1 MGGIRMIDQHYL
13 ERFGEDRYKQTLS
26 AAKIDG
32 DLLFKNHIDVIDMKF
47 LKELGKS
54 DGWSSIIY
62 DLYYYLEM
70 IQRIDFFS
78 KYYFHSFS
86 PKARNIDSLKLVFV
100 HKTHMFVYNALTDK
114 IYVYKQEYFKGL
126 NAEKDYLVIV
136 NDNRQLQKIYGDFST
151 MLGLL
156 NTGHYLYNLDF
167 VLNGHQIRH
176 RRLTTIS
183 LEKPRE
189 FVTIPLVLEIAMDQE
204 YHLSTEDIKE
214 QPETEFFRKRVSEQ
228 NIRGDAVVRKILS
241 ADTHRQL
248 LKECQVA
255 VQDYPE
261 IGLWSFID
269 NITDFRS
276 GFYKIGEKCE
286 FIHPNEKF
294 MYKKMLH
301 EYQDFTNLEGM
312 NYWFFFTFE
321 NTGQDY
327 DEMFL
332 KIGHFAQRLSI
343 IAAKY
348 GLAARGIKNYND
360 TTIKEKFNLEENKQ
374 IGYSLNLFKSWNTSH
389 SIFLK

>member
-1 MGGIRMIDQHYL
+1 MIDQHYL
-13 ERFGEDRYKQTLS
+13 ERFGENRYKQKLS
-26 AAKIDG
+26 AAQIDE

-47 LKELGKS
+47 LEELGKS

-114 IYVYKQEYFKGL
+114 IHVYNQEYFKGL
-126 NAEKDYLVIV
+126 NAERDYLVIV
-136 NDNRQLQKIYGDFST
+136 NDNRQLQKIYGGFSS

-167 VLNGHQIRH
+167 VLNGHQICH
-176 RRLTTIS
+176 RRLTTVS
-183 LEKPRE
+183 LEIPRE

-204 YHLSTEDIKE
+204 YHLNTEDIKE
-214 QPETEFFRKRVSEQ
+214 QPETEFFRRRVSEQ
-228 NIRGDAVVRKILS
+228 NIRGDAVLRKIMS
-241 ADTHRQL
+241 ADTNRQL
-248 LKECQVA
+248 LKECQAA
-255 VQDYPE
+255 VQDYPD

-276 GFYKIGEKCE
+276 GFYQIGEKFE
-286 FIHPNEKF
+286 FIQPKEEF

-321 NTGQDY
+321 KTGQDY
-327 DEMFL
+327 DEIFL

-360 TTIKEKFNLEENKQ
+360 TIIKEKFNLEENKQ

>member
-1 MGGIRMIDQHYL
+1 MIDQHYL
-13 ERFGEDRYKQTLS
+13 ERFGENRYKQKLS
-26 AAKIDG
+26 AAQIDE

-114 IYVYKQEYFKGL
+114 IYVYNQEYFKGL
-126 NAEKDYLVIV
+126 NAERDYLVIV
-136 NDNRQLQKIYGDFST
+136 NDNRQLQKIYGGFSS

-167 VLNGHQIRH
+167 VLNGHQICH
-176 RRLTTIS
+176 RRLTTVS
-183 LEKPRE
+183 LEIPRE

-204 YHLSTEDIKE
+204 YHLNTEDIKE
-214 QPETEFFRKRVSEQ
+214 QPETEFFRRRVSEQ
-228 NIRGDAVVRKILS
+228 NIRGDAVLRKIIS
-241 ADTHRQL
+241 ADTNRQL
-248 LKECQVA
+248 LKECQAA
-255 VQDYPE
+255 VQDYPD

-276 GFYKIGEKCE
+276 GFYQIGEKFE
-286 FIHPNEKF
+286 FIQPKEEF

-321 NTGQDY
+321 KTGQDY
-327 DEMFL
+327 DEIFL

-360 TTIKEKFNLEENKQ
+360 TIIKEKFNLEENKQ

>member
-1 MGGIRMIDQHYL
+1 MIDQHYL

-26 AAKIDG
+26 ATQIDE

-47 LKELGKS
+47 LKALGKS

-86 PKARNIDSLKLVFV
+86 PKARNIDSLKLVV
-100 HKTHMFVYNALTDK
+100 VYKTHMFVYKALTDK
-114 IYVYKQEYFKGL
+114 IYVYNQEHFKGL
-126 NAEKDYLVIV
+126 NSERVYLVIV
-136 NDNRQLQKIYGDFST
+136 NDNRQLQKIYGDFSL

-176 RRLTTIS
+176 RKLTTVS

-214 QPETEFFRKRVSEQ
+214 QPETEFFRRRVSEQ
-228 NIRGDAVVRKILS
+228 NIRGDAVVRKMMS
-241 ADTHRQL
+241 PDTHHQL
-248 LKECQVA
+248 LKECQAA

-269 NITDFRS
+269 NIFEFRS
-276 GFYKIGEKCE
+276 GFYQIGEKSE
-286 FIHPNEKF
+286 FIQPKDEF

-321 NTGQDY
+321 KTGQDY
-327 DEMFL
+327 DEIFL

-348 GLAARGIKNYND
+348 GLAARGVKNYND

-389 SIFLK
+389 SIFFK